1 MDRQDNAAARILA
14 QDDAAFRAQLRAWLA
29 KTYAGFARGW
39 PGGACPRHLDF
50 RRAWE
55 DTLCAHGWSGL
66 GWPIEYGGH
75 GLPLSRQA
83 VFHEEHARCGAPLGV
98 NLIGHGIL
106 APTLL
111 HFGSDAQ
118 KRRFLPGILSN
129 REVWCQGY
137 SEPGAGSDLAS
148 VRTRAEPVA
157 GGYRLNGHKIWTS
170 FADRAQWCFVLA
182 RTDANVPKHKGLSF
196 LLVDMRSAG
205 VRVEPIRQITGDAEF
220 CEVFFEDVFV
230 PQDLL
235 LGAENQGWKV
245 AMAAASF
252 ERGTYFIPRLVRFSQ
267 ELQAVRRLAL
277 RPDASG
283 LAPASCADVRHRW
296 ARLAAD
302 SHVLALKSRRAL
314 EGAMRGDPPG
324 PEGSST
330 KIHWSEAHQRLL
342 ELSLQMLGEGAC
354 LEGAGYGEGCGDG
367 AGMAGAVGNAGIGAR
382 RNAGVLADMQA
393 GIEADFNARAQA
405 DCNIDTDA
413 DAATLTHAYLWSRAE
428 TILAGTSEIQRNIIA
443 EQMLG
448 LPKA

>member
-1 MDRQDNAAARILA
+1 MTMQQTAVPDSTALDDEAFRQTLRGWLDTAY
-14 QDDAAFRAQLRAWLA
+14 AAF
-29 KTYAGFARGW
+29 ARSW
-39 PGGACPRHLDF
+39 PGGADPRNLDY

-55 DTLCAHGWSGL
+55 DTLCANGWSGL
-66 GWPIEYGGH
+66 GWPAEYGGKA
-75 GLPLSRQA
+75 LPLSRQA

-111 HFGSDAQ
+111 HFGSEAQ
-118 KRRFLPGILSN
+118 KQRFLPGILSN

-137 SEPGAGSDLAS
+137 SEPGAGSDLAA
-148 VRTRAEPVA
+148 VRTRAEPA
-157 GGYRLNGHKIWTS
+157 PGGFRVNGHKIWTS

-182 RTDANVPKHKGLSF
+182 RTDPDASRHKGLSF
-196 LLVDMRSAG
+196 LLVDMRSPG
-205 VRVEPIRQITGDAEF
+205 MRVEPIRQLTGEAEF

-230 PQDLL
+230 PQDAL
-235 LGAENQGWKV
+235 LGGLNQGWRI

-267 ELQAVRRLAL
+267 ELRQVRALAL
-277 RPDASG
+277 QADKQGRV
-283 LAPASCADVRHRW
+283 PASSASASVRHRW

-302 SHVLALKSRRAL
+302 SHVLALKSQRAL
-314 EGAMRGDPPG
+314 AAAMRGDPPG

-342 ELSLQMLGEGAC
+342 ELSMQLLGEDAC
-354 LEGAGYGEGCGDG
+354 L
-367 AGMAGAVGNAGIGAR
+367 
-382 RNAGVLADMQA
+382 GV
-393 GIEADFNARAQA
+393 
-405 DCNIDTDA
+405 
-413 DAATLTHAYLWSRAE
+413 DAADTRAASLTHAYLWSRAE

-448 LPKA
+448 LPKG

>member
-1 MDRQDNAAARILA
+1 MARQEHATHDGAGRGAWQEGAVREVAQPAPAWQEGAARAIA
-14 QDDAAFRAQLRAWLA
+14 ATDDTAFRQQLRAWLNDA
-29 KTYAGFARGW
+29 YAGFVRGW
-39 PGGACPRHLDF
+39 PGGAAPRNLDF

-55 DTLCAHGWSGL
+55 DALCAAGWSGL
-66 GWPIEYGGH
+66 GWPPDYGGQD
-75 GLPLSRQA
+75 LPLSRQA

-111 HFGSDAQ
+111 HFGSEAQ

-148 VRTRAEPVA
+148 VRTRAEAVA
-157 GGYRLNGHKIWTS
+157 GGYRVNGHKIWTS

-182 RTDANVPKHKGLSF
+182 RTDTSAPKHKGLSF
-196 LLVDMRSAG
+196 LLVDMRSPG
-205 VRVEPIRQITGDAEF
+205 VRVEPIRQMTGEAEF
-220 CEVFFEDVFV
+220 CEVFFDDVFV

-235 LGAENQGWKV
+235 LGQENQGWKV

-252 ERGTYFIPRLVRFSQ
+252 ERGTYFIPRLVRFGQ
-267 ELQAVRRLAL
+267 ELDAVRRLAL
-277 RPDASG
+277 RPDAYG
-283 LAPASCADVRHRW
+283 HVPASSAAVRHKW

-302 SHVLALKSRRAL
+302 SHVLALKSQRAL

-342 ELSLQMLGEGAC
+342 ELSMQMLGDAAC
-354 LEGAGYGEGCGDG
+354 L
-367 AGMAGAVGNAGIGAR
+367 
-382 RNAGVLADMQA
+382 ADNTDVQA
-393 GIEADFNARAQA
+393 AE
-405 DCNIDTDA
+405 
-413 DAATLTHAYLWSRAE
+413 LTHAYLWSRAE

>member
-1 MDRQDNAAARILA
+1 MARQEHASHDGAGRGAWQKGAVREVAQPAPAWQESAARAIA
-14 QDDAAFRAQLRAWLA
+14 ATDDTAFRQQLRAWLNDA
-29 KTYAGFARGW
+29 YAGFVRGW
-39 PGGACPRHLDF
+39 PGGAAPRNLDF

-55 DTLCAHGWSGL
+55 DALCAAGWSGL
-66 GWPIEYGGH
+66 GWPPDYGGQ

-111 HFGSDAQ
+111 HFGSEAQ

-148 VRTRAEPVA
+148 VRTRAEAVA
-157 GGYRLNGHKIWTS
+157 GGYRVNGHKIWTS

-182 RTDANVPKHKGLSF
+182 RTDTSAPKHKGLSF
-196 LLVDMRSAG
+196 LLVDMRSPG
-205 VRVEPIRQITGDAEF
+205 VRVEPIRQMTGEAEF

-235 LGAENQGWKV
+235 LGQENQGWKV

-252 ERGTYFIPRLVRFSQ
+252 ERGTYFIPRLVRFGQ
-267 ELQAVRRLAL
+267 ELDAVRRLAL
-277 RPDASG
+277 RPDAYG
-283 LAPASCADVRHRW
+283 HVPASSAAVRHKW

-302 SHVLALKSRRAL
+302 SHVLALKSQRAL

-342 ELSLQMLGEGAC
+342 ELSMQMLGDAAC
-354 LEGAGYGEGCGDG
+354 L
-367 AGMAGAVGNAGIGAR
+367 
-382 RNAGVLADMQA
+382 ADSTDSQA
-393 GIEADFNARAQA
+393 AE
-405 DCNIDTDA
+405 
-413 DAATLTHAYLWSRAE
+413 LTHAYLWSRAE

>member
-1 MDRQDNAAARILA
+1 MARQEHATHDGAGRGAWQEGAVREVAQPAPAWQEGAARAIA
-14 QDDAAFRAQLRAWLA
+14 ATDDTAFRQQLRAWLNDA
-29 KTYAGFARGW
+29 YAGFVRGW
-39 PGGACPRHLDF
+39 PGGAAPRNLDF

-55 DTLCAHGWSGL
+55 DALCAAGWSGL
-66 GWPIEYGGH
+66 GWPPDYGGQD
-75 GLPLSRQA
+75 LPLSRQA

-111 HFGSDAQ
+111 HFGSEAQ

-148 VRTRAEPVA
+148 VRTRAEAVA
-157 GGYRLNGHKIWTS
+157 GGYRVNGHKIWTS

-182 RTDANVPKHKGLSF
+182 RTDAGAPKHKGLSF
-196 LLVDMRSAG
+196 LLVDMRSPG
-205 VRVEPIRQITGDAEF
+205 VRVESIRQMTGEAEF
-220 CEVFFEDVFV
+220 CEVFFDDVFV

-235 LGAENQGWKV
+235 LGQENQGWKV

-252 ERGTYFIPRLVRFSQ
+252 ERGTYFIPRLVRFGQ
-267 ELQAVRRLAL
+267 ELDAVRRLAL
-277 RPDASG
+277 RPDAYG
-283 LAPASCADVRHRW
+283 HVPASSAAVRHKW

-302 SHVLALKSRRAL
+302 SHVLALKSQRAL

-342 ELSLQMLGEGAC
+342 ELSMQMLGDAAC
-354 LEGAGYGEGCGDG
+354 L
-367 AGMAGAVGNAGIGAR
+367 
-382 RNAGVLADMQA
+382 ADNTDVQA
-393 GIEADFNARAQA
+393 AE
-405 DCNIDTDA
+405 
-413 DAATLTHAYLWSRAE
+413 LTHAYLWSRAE

>member
-1 MDRQDNAAARILA
+1 MTQLESDARED
-14 QDDAAFRAQLRAWLA
+14 QAFRLDLRGWLESA
-29 KTYAGFARGW
+29 YARFVQDW
-39 PGGACPRHLDF
+39 PGGADPRNLDF

-55 DTLCAHGWSGL
+55 DTLCANGWSGL
-66 GWPIEYGGH
+66 GWPKEHGGRA
-75 GLPLSRQA
+75 LPLSRQA

-111 HFGSDAQ
+111 HFGTEAQ

-148 VRTRAEPVA
+148 VRTRTQPAP
-157 GGYRLNGHKIWTS
+157 GGYRLHGHKIWTS

-182 RTDANVPKHKGLSF
+182 RTDAQAPKHKGLSF
-196 LLVDMRSAG
+196 LLVDMRSPG
-205 VRVEPIRQITGDAEF
+205 VRVEPIRQITGEAEF

-230 PQDLL
+230 PQDGL
-235 LGAENQGWKV
+235 LGEPNQGWKI

-252 ERGTYFIPRLVRFSQ
+252 ERGTYFIPRLVRFAQ
-267 ELQAVRRLAL
+267 ELNQVRELAL
-277 RPDASG
+277 RADAYG
-283 LAPASCADVRHRW
+283 HVPASSATVRHQW

-302 SHVLALKSRRAL
+302 SHVLALKSQRAL
-314 EGAMRGDPPG
+314 ASAMRGDPPG

-342 ELSLQMLGEGAC
+342 ELSLQLLGEDAC
-354 LEGAGYGEGCGDG
+354 LADG
-367 AGMAGAVGNAGIGAR
+367 APDAR
-382 RNAGVLADMQA
+382 TA
-393 GIEADFNARAQA
+393 E
-405 DCNIDTDA
+405 
-413 DAATLTHAYLWSRAE
+413 LTHAYLWSRAE

>member
-1 MDRQDNAAARILA
+1 MSQLETAPADDEAFRQD
-14 QDDAAFRAQLRAWLA
+14 LRAWLESA
-29 KTYAGFARGW
+29 YASFVRGW
-39 PGGACPRHLDF
+39 PGGADPRSLDF

-55 DTLCAHGWSGL
+55 NTLCANGWSGL
-66 GWPIEYGGH
+66 GWPAEHGGRA
-75 GLPLSRQA
+75 LPLSRQA

-111 HFGSDAQ
+111 HFGTEAQ

-137 SEPGAGSDLAS
+137 SEPA
-148 VRTRAEPVA
+148 P

-170 FADRAQWCFVLA
+170 FADRAQRCFVLA
-182 RTDANVPKHKGLSF
+182 RTDPQSSRHKGLSF
-196 LLVDMRSAG
+196 LLVDMRSPG
-205 VRVEPIRQITGDAEF
+205 VRVEPIRQLTGEAEF
-220 CEVFFEDVFV
+220 CEVFFENVFV
-230 PQDLL
+230 PQEDL
-235 LGAENQGWKV
+235 LGAENQGWKI

-252 ERGTYFIPRLVRFSQ
+252 ERGTYFIPRLVRFAQ
-267 ELQAVRRLAL
+267 ELGQVRELAL
-277 RPDASG
+277 RSDACG
-283 LAPASCADVRHRW
+283 RVPASSAAVRHRW

-302 SHVLALKSRRAL
+302 SHVLALKSQRAL
-314 EGAMRGDPPG
+314 AGAMRGDPPG

-342 ELSLQMLGEGAC
+342 ELSLQLLGDDAC
-354 LEGAGYGEGCGDG
+354 LG
-367 AGMAGAVGNAGIGAR
+367 
-382 RNAGVLADMQA
+382 
-393 GIEADFNARAQA
+393 
-405 DCNIDTDA
+405 
-413 DAATLTHAYLWSRAE
+413 DAADPDAAGLTHAYLWSRAE

>member
-1 MDRQDNAAARILA
+1 MARQEHATHDGAGRGAWQEGAVREVAQPAPAWQESAARAIA
-14 QDDAAFRAQLRAWLA
+14 TTDDTAFRQQLRAWLNDA
-29 KTYAGFARGW
+29 YAGFVRGW
-39 PGGACPRHLDF
+39 PGGAAPRNLDF

-55 DTLCAHGWSGL
+55 DALCAAGWSGL
-66 GWPIEYGGH
+66 GWPPDYGGQD
-75 GLPLSRQA
+75 LPLSRQA

-111 HFGSDAQ
+111 HFGSEAQ

-148 VRTRAEPVA
+148 VRTRAEAVA
-157 GGYRLNGHKIWTS
+157 GGYRVNGHKIWTS

-182 RTDANVPKHKGLSF
+182 RTDTSAPKHKGLSF
-196 LLVDMRSAG
+196 LLVDMRSPG
-205 VRVEPIRQITGDAEF
+205 VRVEPIRQMTGEAEF

-235 LGAENQGWKV
+235 LGQENQGWKV

-252 ERGTYFIPRLVRFSQ
+252 ERGTYFIPRLVRFGQ
-267 ELQAVRRLAL
+267 ELDAVRRLAL
-277 RPDASG
+277 RPDAYG
-283 LAPASCADVRHRW
+283 HVPASSAAVRHKW

-302 SHVLALKSRRAL
+302 SHVLALKSQRAL

-342 ELSLQMLGEGAC
+342 ELSMQMLGDAAC
-354 LEGAGYGEGCGDG
+354 L
-367 AGMAGAVGNAGIGAR
+367 
-382 RNAGVLADMQA
+382 ADSTDSQA
-393 GIEADFNARAQA
+393 AE
-405 DCNIDTDA
+405 
-413 DAATLTHAYLWSRAE
+413 LTHAYLWSRAE

>member
-1 MDRQDNAAARILA
+1 MTQLESAARE
-14 QDDAAFRAQLRAWLA
+14 DEAFRLDLRGWLA
-29 KTYAGFARGW
+29 SAYARFARDW
-39 PGGACPRHLDF
+39 PGGADPRNLDY

-55 DTLCAHGWSGL
+55 DTLCANGWSGL
-66 GWPIEYGGH
+66 GWPREHGGRE
-75 GLPLSRQA
+75 LPLSRQA

-111 HFGSDAQ
+111 HFGSEAQ

-148 VRTRAEPVA
+148 VRTRAEAAP

-182 RTDANVPKHKGLSF
+182 RTDPQAPKHKGLSF
-196 LLVDMRSAG
+196 LLVDMRSPG
-205 VRVEPIRQITGDAEF
+205 VRVEPIRQITGEAEF

-230 PQDLL
+230 PQDNL
-235 LGAENQGWKV
+235 LGEANQGWRI

-252 ERGTYFIPRLVRFSQ
+252 ERGTYFIPRLVRFAQ
-267 ELQAVRRLAL
+267 ELRQVRELAQRADAYGHVPASSAAVRQQ
-277 RPDASG
+277 
-283 LAPASCADVRHRW
+283 W

-302 SHVLALKSRRAL
+302 SHVLALKSQRAL
-314 EGAMRGDPPG
+314 AGAMRGDPPG

-342 ELSLQMLGEGAC
+342 ELSLQLLGEDAC
-354 LEGAGYGEGCGDG
+354 LADG
-367 AGMAGAVGNAGIGAR
+367 A
-382 RNAGVLADMQA
+382 
-393 GIEADFNARAQA
+393 
-405 DCNIDTDA
+405 A
-413 DAATLTHAYLWSRAE
+413 DAHAVELTHAYLWSRAE

-443 EQMLG
+443 EQMLAM
-448 LPKA
+448 PKA

>member
-1 MDRQDNAAARILA
+1 MTVLETAAR
-14 QDDAAFRAQLRAWLA
+14 DDEAYRLGLRGRLE
-29 KTYAGFARGW
+29 TVYARFARGW
-39 PGGACPRHLDF
+39 PGGADPRSLDF

-55 DTLCAHGWSGL
+55 DTLCANGWSGL
-66 GWPIEYGGH
+66 GWPTAYGGQD
-75 GLPLSRQA
+75 LPLSRQA

-111 HFGSDAQ
+111 HFGAEAQ

-148 VRTRAEPVA
+148 VRTRAEPAA
-157 GGYRLNGHKIWTS
+157 GGFRLNGHKIWTS

-182 RTDANVPKHKGLSF
+182 RTDPQASRHKGLSF
-196 LLVDMRSAG
+196 LLVDMRSPG
-205 VRVEPIRQITGDAEF
+205 VRVEPIRQITGEAEF
-220 CEVFFEDVFV
+220 CEVFFENVFV
-230 PQDLL
+230 PEDGL
-235 LGAENQGWKV
+235 LGERNQGWKI

-252 ERGTYFIPRLVRFSQ
+252 ERGTYFIPRLVRFAQ
-267 ELQAVRRLAL
+267 ELQQVRELSL
-277 RPDASG
+277 RGNAHG
-283 LAPASCADVRHRW
+283 HVPASSSAVRHRW

-314 EGAMRGDPPG
+314 AGAMRGDPPG

-342 ELSLQMLGEGAC
+342 ELSLQLLGEEAC
-354 LEGAGYGEGCGDG
+354 LADG
-367 AGMAGAVGNAGIGAR
+367 A
-382 RNAGVLADMQA
+382 AD
-393 GIEADFNARAQA
+393 ARAA
-405 DCNIDTDA
+405 G
-413 DAATLTHAYLWSRAE
+413 LVHAYLWSRAE

>member
-1 MDRQDNAAARILA
+1 MGRQEQATQAIAAT
-14 QDDAAFRAQLRAWLA
+14 DDAAFRLQLRAWLNDA
-29 KTYAGFARGW
+29 YASFVRGW
-39 PGGACPRHLDF
+39 PGGAAPRDLDF

-55 DTLCAHGWSGL
+55 DALCASGWSGL
-66 GWPIEYGGH
+66 GWPRDYGGQD
-75 GLPLSRQA
+75 LPLSRQA

-111 HFGSDAQ
+111 HFGSEAQ

-148 VRTRAEPVA
+148 VRTRAEAVV
-157 GGYRLNGHKIWTS
+157 GGYRVNGHKIWTS

-182 RTDANVPKHKGLSF
+182 RTDAGAPKHKGLSF
-196 LLVDMRSAG
+196 LLVDMRSPG
-205 VRVEPIRQITGDAEF
+205 VRVEPIRQMTGDAEF

-235 LGAENQGWKV
+235 LGQENQGWKV

-252 ERGTYFIPRLVRFSQ
+252 ERGTYFIPRLVRFGQ
-267 ELQAVRRLAL
+267 ELDAVRRLAL
-277 RPDASG
+277 RPGAYG
-283 LAPASCADVRHRW
+283 HVPASSAAVRHKW

-302 SHVLALKSRRAL
+302 SHVLALKSQRAL

-342 ELSLQMLGEGAC
+342 ELSMQMLGDAAC
-354 LEGAGYGEGCGDG
+354 LVD
-367 AGMAGAVGNAGIGAR
+367 
-382 RNAGVLADMQA
+382 
-393 GIEADFNARAQA
+393 
-405 DCNIDTDA
+405 DA
-413 DAATLTHAYLWSRAE
+413 DAQAAELTHAYLWSRAE

>member
-1 MDRQDNAAARILA
+1 MSQLETAPADDEAFRQD
-14 QDDAAFRAQLRAWLA
+14 LRAWLESA
-29 KTYAGFARGW
+29 YASFVRGW
-39 PGGACPRHLDF
+39 PGGADPRSLDF

-55 DTLCAHGWSGL
+55 DTLCANGWSGL
-66 GWPIEYGGH
+66 GWPAEHGGRA
-75 GLPLSRQA
+75 LPLSRQA

-111 HFGSDAQ
+111 HFGTEAQ

-148 VRTRAEPVA
+148 VCTRAEPA
-157 GGYRLNGHKIWTS
+157 PGGYRLNGHKIWTS
-170 FADRAQWCFVLA
+170 FADRAQRCFVLA
-182 RTDANVPKHKGLSF
+182 RTDPQSSRHKGLSF
-196 LLVDMRSAG
+196 LLVDMRSPG
-205 VRVEPIRQITGDAEF
+205 VRVEPIRQLTGEAEF
-220 CEVFFEDVFV
+220 CEVFFENVFV
-230 PQDLL
+230 PQEDL
-235 LGAENQGWKV
+235 LGAENQGWKI

-252 ERGTYFIPRLVRFSQ
+252 ERGTYFIPRLVRFAQ
-267 ELQAVRRLAL
+267 ELGQVRELAL
-277 RPDASG
+277 RPDAYG
-283 LAPASCADVRHRW
+283 RVPASSAAVRHRW

-302 SHVLALKSRRAL
+302 SHVLALKSQRAL
-314 EGAMRGDPPG
+314 AGAMRGDPPG

-342 ELSLQMLGEGAC
+342 ELSLQLLGDDAC
-354 LEGAGYGEGCGDG
+354 LG
-367 AGMAGAVGNAGIGAR
+367 
-382 RNAGVLADMQA
+382 
-393 GIEADFNARAQA
+393 
-405 DCNIDTDA
+405 
-413 DAATLTHAYLWSRAE
+413 DAADPDAAGLTHAYLWSRAE

>member
-1 MDRQDNAAARILA
+1 MTMQQTAVPDSAALDDEAFRQTLRGWLDTAY
-14 QDDAAFRAQLRAWLA
+14 AAF
-29 KTYAGFARGW
+29 ARFW
-39 PGGACPRHLDF
+39 PGGADPRNLDY

-55 DTLCAHGWSGL
+55 DTLCANGWSGL
-66 GWPIEYGGH
+66 GWPAEYGGKA
-75 GLPLSRQA
+75 LPLSRQA

-111 HFGSDAQ
+111 HFGSEAQ
-118 KRRFLPGILSN
+118 KQRFLPGILSN

-137 SEPGAGSDLAS
+137 SEPGAGSDLAA
-148 VRTRAEPVA
+148 VRTRAEPA
-157 GGYRLNGHKIWTS
+157 PGGFRVNGHKIWTS

-182 RTDANVPKHKGLSF
+182 RTDPDASRHKGLSF
-196 LLVDMRSAG
+196 LLVDMRSPG
-205 VRVEPIRQITGDAEF
+205 VRVEPIRQLTGEAEF

-230 PQDLL
+230 PQDAL
-235 LGAENQGWKV
+235 LGGLNQGWRI

-267 ELQAVRRLAL
+267 ELRQVRALAL
-277 RPDASG
+277 QADKQGRV
-283 LAPASCADVRHRW
+283 PASSASASVRHRW

-302 SHVLALKSRRAL
+302 SHVLALKSQRAL
-314 EGAMRGDPPG
+314 AAAMRGDPPG

-342 ELSLQMLGEGAC
+342 ELSMQLLGEDAC
-354 LEGAGYGEGCGDG
+354 L
-367 AGMAGAVGNAGIGAR
+367 
-382 RNAGVLADMQA
+382 GV
-393 GIEADFNARAQA
+393 
-405 DCNIDTDA
+405 
-413 DAATLTHAYLWSRAE
+413 DAADTRAASLTHAYLWSRAE

-448 LPKA
+448 LPKG

>member
-1 MDRQDNAAARILA
+1 MGRQEQAAQASVA
-14 QDDAAFRAQLRAWLA
+14 TDDAAFRQQLRAWLNDA
-29 KTYAGFARGW
+29 YASFVRGW
-39 PGGACPRHLDF
+39 PGGAAPRDLDF

-55 DTLCAHGWSGL
+55 DALCASGWSGL
-66 GWPIEYGGH
+66 GWPRDYGGQD
-75 GLPLSRQA
+75 LPLSCQA

-111 HFGSDAQ
+111 HFGSEAQ

-148 VRTRAEPVA
+148 VRTRAEAVA
-157 GGYRLNGHKIWTS
+157 GGYRVNGHKIWTS

-182 RTDANVPKHKGLSF
+182 RTDAGAPKHKGLSF
-196 LLVDMRSAG
+196 LLVDMRSPG
-205 VRVEPIRQITGDAEF
+205 VRVEPIRQMTGDAEF

-235 LGAENQGWKV
+235 LGQENQGWKV

-252 ERGTYFIPRLVRFSQ
+252 ERGTYFIPRLVRFGQ
-267 ELQAVRRLAL
+267 ELDAVRRLAL
-277 RPDASG
+277 RPDAYG
-283 LAPASCADVRHRW
+283 HVPASSAAVRHKW

-302 SHVLALKSRRAL
+302 SHVLALKSQRAL

-342 ELSLQMLGEGAC
+342 ELSMQMLGDAAC
-354 LEGAGYGEGCGDG
+354 LVD
-367 AGMAGAVGNAGIGAR
+367 
-382 RNAGVLADMQA
+382 
-393 GIEADFNARAQA
+393 
-405 DCNIDTDA
+405 DA
-413 DAATLTHAYLWSRAE
+413 DAQAAELTHAYLWSRAE

>member
-1 MDRQDNAAARILA
+1 MARQEHATHDGAGRGAWQKGAVREVAQPAPAWQEGAARAIA
-14 QDDAAFRAQLRAWLA
+14 ATDDTAFRQQLRAWLNDA
-29 KTYAGFARGW
+29 YAGFVRGW
-39 PGGACPRHLDF
+39 PGGAAPRNLDF

-55 DTLCAHGWSGL
+55 DALCAAGWSGL
-66 GWPIEYGGH
+66 GWPPDYGGQD
-75 GLPLSRQA
+75 LPLSRQA

-111 HFGSDAQ
+111 HFGSEAQ

-148 VRTRAEPVA
+148 VRTRAEAVA
-157 GGYRLNGHKIWTS
+157 GGYRVNGHKIWTS

-182 RTDANVPKHKGLSF
+182 RTDAGAPKHKGLSF
-196 LLVDMRSAG
+196 LLVDMRSPG
-205 VRVEPIRQITGDAEF
+205 VRVEPIRQMTGEAEF

-235 LGAENQGWKV
+235 LGQENQGWKV

-252 ERGTYFIPRLVRFSQ
+252 ERGTYFIPRLVRFGQ
-267 ELQAVRRLAL
+267 ELDAVRRLAL
-277 RPDASG
+277 RPDAYG
-283 LAPASCADVRHRW
+283 HVPASSAAVRHKW

-302 SHVLALKSRRAL
+302 SHVLALKSQRAL

-342 ELSLQMLGEGAC
+342 ELSMQMLGDEAC
-354 LEGAGYGEGCGDG
+354 L
-367 AGMAGAVGNAGIGAR
+367 
-382 RNAGVLADMQA
+382 ADSTDSQA
-393 GIEADFNARAQA
+393 AE
-405 DCNIDTDA
+405 
-413 DAATLTHAYLWSRAE
+413 LTHAYLWSRAE

>member
-1 MDRQDNAAARILA
+1 MTQLESAAREDEAFRLDLRGWLASAYVRFA
-14 QDDAAFRAQLRAWLA
+14 QD
-29 KTYAGFARGW
+29 W
-39 PGGACPRHLDF
+39 PGGADPRNLDY

-55 DTLCAHGWSGL
+55 DTLCANGWSGL
-66 GWPIEYGGH
+66 GWPREHGGRA
-75 GLPLSRQA
+75 LPLSRQA

-111 HFGSDAQ
+111 HFGSEAQ

-148 VRTRAEPVA
+148 VRTRAEAAP

-182 RTDANVPKHKGLSF
+182 RTDPQAPKHKGLSF
-196 LLVDMRSAG
+196 LLVDMRSPG
-205 VRVEPIRQITGDAEF
+205 VRVEPIRQITGEAEF

-230 PQDLL
+230 PQDNL
-235 LGAENQGWKV
+235 LGEANQGWKI

-252 ERGTYFIPRLVRFSQ
+252 ERGTYFIPRLVRFAQ
-267 ELQAVRRLAL
+267 ELRQVRELAQRADAYGHVPASSAAVRQQ
-277 RPDASG
+277 
-283 LAPASCADVRHRW
+283 W

-302 SHVLALKSRRAL
+302 SHVLALKSQRAL
-314 EGAMRGDPPG
+314 AGAMRGDPPG

-342 ELSLQMLGEGAC
+342 ELSLQLLGEDAC
-354 LEGAGYGEGCGDG
+354 LAEGA
-367 AGMAGAVGNAGIGAR
+367 
-382 RNAGVLADMQA
+382 
-393 GIEADFNARAQA
+393 
-405 DCNIDTDA
+405 A
-413 DAATLTHAYLWSRAE
+413 DAHAVELTHAYLWSRAE

-443 EQMLG
+443 EQMLA

>member
-1 MDRQDNAAARILA
+1 MTQLESAARE
-14 QDDAAFRAQLRAWLA
+14 DEAFRLDLRGWLA
-29 KTYAGFARGW
+29 SAYARFARDW
-39 PGGACPRHLDF
+39 PGGADPRNLDY

-55 DTLCAHGWSGL
+55 DTLCANGWSGL
-66 GWPIEYGGH
+66 GWPREHGGRA
-75 GLPLSRQA
+75 LPLSRQA

-111 HFGSDAQ
+111 HFGSEAQ

-148 VRTRAEPVA
+148 VRTRAEAAP

-182 RTDANVPKHKGLSF
+182 RTDPQAPKHKGLSF
-196 LLVDMRSAG
+196 LLVDMRSPG
-205 VRVEPIRQITGDAEF
+205 VRVEPIRQITGEAEF

-230 PQDLL
+230 PQDNL
-235 LGAENQGWKV
+235 LGEANQGWKI

-252 ERGTYFIPRLVRFSQ
+252 ERGTYFIPRLVRFAQ
-267 ELQAVRRLAL
+267 ELRQVRELAQRADAYGHVPASSAAVRQQ
-277 RPDASG
+277 
-283 LAPASCADVRHRW
+283 W

-302 SHVLALKSRRAL
+302 SHVLALKSQRAL
-314 EGAMRGDPPG
+314 AGAMRGDPPG

-342 ELSLQMLGEGAC
+342 ELSLQLLGEDAC
-354 LEGAGYGEGCGDG
+354 LADG
-367 AGMAGAVGNAGIGAR
+367 A
-382 RNAGVLADMQA
+382 
-393 GIEADFNARAQA
+393 
-405 DCNIDTDA
+405 A
-413 DAATLTHAYLWSRAE
+413 DAHAVELTHAYLWSRAE

-443 EQMLG
+443 EQMLA

>member
-1 MDRQDNAAARILA
+1 MTQLESAARE
-14 QDDAAFRAQLRAWLA
+14 DEAFRLDLRGWLA
-29 KTYAGFARGW
+29 VAYAGFVKDW
-39 PGGACPRHLDF
+39 PGGAEPRSLDF

-55 DTLCAHGWSGL
+55 DTLCANGWSGL
-66 GWPIEYGGH
+66 GWPKEHGGRA
-75 GLPLSRQA
+75 LPLSRQA

-111 HFGSDAQ
+111 HFGTEAQ

-137 SEPGAGSDLAS
+137 SEAGAGSDLAA
-148 VRTRAEPVA
+148 VRTRAEAAP

-182 RTDANVPKHKGLSF
+182 RTDAQAPKHKGLSF

-205 VRVEPIRQITGDAEF
+205 VRVEPIRQITGEAEF

-230 PQDLL
+230 PEDCL
-235 LGAENQGWKV
+235 LGAPNQGWKI

-252 ERGTYFIPRLVRFSQ
+252 ERGTYFIPRLVRFAQ
-267 ELQAVRRLAL
+267 ELRQVRELAL
-277 RPDASG
+277 RADAYG
-283 LAPASCADVRHRW
+283 HVPASSAAVRHQW

-302 SHVLALKSRRAL
+302 SHVLALKSQRAL
-314 EGAMRGDPPG
+314 AGAMRGDPPG

-342 ELSLQMLGEGAC
+342 ELSLQLLGEDAC
-354 LEGAGYGEGCGDG
+354 L
-367 AGMAGAVGNAGIGAR
+367 
-382 RNAGVLADMQA
+382 AD
-393 GIEADFNARAQA
+393 
-405 DCNIDTDA
+405 DA
-413 DAATLTHAYLWSRAE
+413 SDAHAAELTHAYLWSRAE